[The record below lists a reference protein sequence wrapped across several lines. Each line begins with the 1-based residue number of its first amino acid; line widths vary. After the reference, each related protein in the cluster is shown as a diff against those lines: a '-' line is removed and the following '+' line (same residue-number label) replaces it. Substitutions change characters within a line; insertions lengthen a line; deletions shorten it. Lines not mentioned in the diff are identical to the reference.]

1 MRWIIALLLAFAIW
15 TAFVLYVTWPL
26 PDHFLV
32 GGFLLAIGITNLV
45 FWRTNGRKLFART
58 QAYPPFVARVW
69 ARGGEK
75 GVQVLFLGVGVIFG
89 FAGCIVMI
97 LGTSMT

>member
-1 MRWIIALLLAFAIW
+1 MRWIIALLLAFPIW
-15 TAFVLYVTWPL
+15 MAFVLYVTWPL
-26 PDHFLV
+26 PDHFLF
-32 GGFLLAIGITNLV
+32 GGFLLAMGITNLV

-89 FAGCIVMI
+89 VAGCIVMI